1 MPPPTTKT
9 PSLSGA
15 RRTLLRNVLVL
26 GLVTAVVAIA
36 TWPVTTRSGV
46 NYVWSSQQIP
56 LYEKFV
62 DFLSRDLQLRRM
74 AHEVTAGAVNRQ
86 DKLLRI
92 FTWVT
97 THIRPAPPDVPIMD
111 DHVLH
116 VMIRGY
122 GADDQIAEVFAV
134 LAGYAG
140 FHVRVARLE
149 PPGHRNVFL
158 MVALVEDSA
167 DTYVFDPRNHVVF
180 RDEHGR
186 FVDVNQLIRNPELIA
201 ASASGRIVR
210 GVPYEQYFLGVQDA
224 KVFSRVEAQKFWP
237 RLKQELEQALN
248 PHHGSG

>member
-1 MPPPTTKT
+1 M
-9 PSLSGA
+9 A
-15 RRTLLRNVLVL
+15 L
-26 GLVTAVVAIA
+26 GLVTTAVVIA
-36 TWPVTTRSGV
+36 NWPVTTRVGV
-46 NYVWSSQQIP
+46 NYAWSSQRLP
-56 LYEKFV
+56 LYEKLV
-62 DFLSRDLQLRRM
+62 NFLSRDLQLRRL
-74 AHEVTAGAVNRQ
+74 AREVTVGVVNHQ
-86 DKLLRI
+86 DKLLRM

-97 THIRPAPPDVPIMD
+97 THIRPAPPDVPLVD

-116 VMIRGY
+116 VIIRGY

-140 FHVRVARLE
+140 FRARVARLE

-158 MVALVEDSA
+158 MVALVEDGA
-167 DTYVFDPRNHVVF
+167 HTYVFDPRNHVVF

-201 ASASGRIVR
+201 VSASGRIVR

-237 RLKQELEQALN
+237 RLKQELKQALSLR
-248 PHHGSG
+248 HGSG